1 MVRIFPTRRLTL
13 RRLRNI
19 RSRSGRGYHEIV
31 RQRRRRQ
38 ARRGRIRRTCIRL
51 TYQIP
56 ISILFALGFVV
67 IIIHSGDRR
76 ILHPEEI
83 ATAGFGYNLTSFEV
97 ANLPAKWAHRI
108 YSALPWTD
116 IDSDTRNVHL
126 ERYPDLARELRRARD
141 GLKLALAQN
150 DDAAASIHQTHI
162 DNLIA
167 ERNRIRDAVEEL
179 LEAAISTELINLGL
193 HQDGQF
199 IWPPVDFRIDD
210 TPHVLVTSPRDKIER
225 NSIRLL
231 QPDLTEQEKLQME
244 TALLERTDLSTVVL
258 PTGGLASYPNL
269 VPSDYSLQ
277 SLLEVSAHEWL
288 HAYLIFHPL
297 GRAYWSNGDMT
308 SLNETLANLFG
319 KEIGRT
325 VYNQLT
331 GENIPT
337 LEPPY
342 TPDEEA
348 RDSCPLRRRRNGAR
362 CERSPNDQT
371 TRAGDA
377 QGWRLRRPNS
387 TPANSSTKPATK
399 PKNSYPNGKIP
410 EAEAYMESR
419 RQTLVE
425 NGHNIRKINQAYFAF
440 HGTYA
445 DSPSSTSPLA
455 RQIYQLRLISPN
467 AGHLVKTL
475 QSINRLQR
483 PSKPS

>member
-1 MVRIFPTRRLTL
+1 MSPFRNPTRWLTL
-13 RRLRNI
+13 RRLRDI

-31 RQRRRRQ
+31 RRRRQRQ

-67 IIIHSGDRR
+67 IIMQPGDRR
-76 ILHPEEI
+76 LLEPEEI
-83 ATAGFGYNLTSFEV
+83 ATAGFGYNLTSFEIV
-97 ANLPAKWAHRI
+97 NLPAKWAHRI
-108 YSALPWTD
+108 YSSLPWVE
-116 IDSDTRNVHL
+116 IDNQTRNAHL
-126 ERYPDLARELRRARD
+126 DRYPDLARELRKARD

-150 DDAAASIHQTHI
+150 DQIAVSIHQTHI

-167 ERNRIRDAVEEL
+167 ERNQIRDAVEEL
-179 LEAAISTELINLGL
+179 LESAISTELIKLGL
-193 HQDGQF
+193 HQDGEF

-210 TPHVLVTSPRDKIER
+210 TPHILVTSPRDKIER
-225 NSIRLL
+225 DSVRLL
-231 QPDLTEQEKLQME
+231 QPDLTEQDKLHME
-244 TALLERTDLSTVVL
+244 TEVLERADLSAVVL

-319 KEIGRT
+319 KEVGRT

-331 GENIPT
+331 GENVTT
-337 LEPPY
+337 LEAPY
-342 TPDEEA
+342 IPDHNKDDDEEDEIFDP
-348 RDSCPLRRRRNGAR
+348 REFLH
-362 CERSPNDQT
+362 E
-371 TRAGDA
+371 TRHEAEELLSG
-377 QGWRLRRPNS
+377 
-387 TPANSSTKPATK
+387 
-399 PKNSYPNGKIP
+399 GKID
-410 EAEAYMESR
+410 EAEIYMESR

-455 RQIYQLRLISPN
+455 RQIYQLRQQTTN
-467 AGHLVKTL
+467 GGQLVKTL
-475 QSINRLQR
+475 QTISNYNDFQTLLSNRGIE
-483 PSKPS
+483 

>member
-1 MVRIFPTRRLTL
+1 MRPLRNITRWLTL
-13 RRLRNI
+13 RRLRDL
-19 RSRSGRGYHEIV
+19 RTRSGPGYHDIV
-31 RQRRRRQ
+31 RRRRQRQ

-51 TYQIP
+51 TYQVP
-56 ISILFALGFVV
+56 IAILAALGFVV
-67 IIIHSGDRR
+67 IILHSGDRR
-76 ILHPEEI
+76 VLQPEEI

-108 YSALPWTD
+108 YSSLPWTD
-116 IDSDTRNVHL
+116 VDTDERNAYL
-126 ERYPDLARELRRARD
+126 DRYPNLAIELRRARES
-141 GLKLALAQN
+141 LRLALARN
-150 DDAAASIHQTHI
+150 DEISAGIHQTHI

-167 ERNRIRDAVEEL
+167 ERNQIRDAVEEL
-179 LEAAISTELINLGL
+179 LEAAISTEIINIGL
-193 HQDGQF
+193 HQDGEF

-225 NSIRLL
+225 HSVRLL
-231 QPDLTEQEKLQME
+231 QPELSEQEKLQME
-244 TALLERTDLSTVVL
+244 TQIFDRADLSTVVL

-297 GRAYWSNGDMT
+297 GRAYWANADMT

-319 KEIGRT
+319 KEVGRT

-331 GENIPT
+331 GKDIPT

-342 TPDEEA
+342 IPDLDDEDEA
-348 RDSCPLRRRRNGAR
+348 DESFDPRQFLH
-362 CERSPNDQT
+362 E
-371 TRAGDA
+371 TR
-377 QGWRLRRPNS
+377 
-387 TPANSSTKPATK
+387 
-399 PKNSYPNGKIP
+399 I
-410 EAEAYMESR
+410 EAEALLTDGKIVEAETYMESR

-455 RQIYQLRLISPN
+455 RQIYELRQQSPN
-467 AGHLVKTL
+467 AGQLVKTL
-475 QSINRLQR
+475 QTINDFGDFEAFLAERGVE
-483 PSKPS
+483 

>member
-1 MVRIFPTRRLTL
+1 M
-13 RRLRNI
+13 
-19 RSRSGRGYHEIV
+19 
-31 RQRRRRQ
+31 
-38 ARRGRIRRTCIRL
+38 
-51 TYQIP
+51 
-56 ISILFALGFVV
+56 
-67 IIIHSGDRR
+67 
-76 ILHPEEI
+76 
-83 ATAGFGYNLTSFEV
+83 
-97 ANLPAKWAHRI
+97 
-108 YSALPWTD
+108 
-116 IDSDTRNVHL
+116 
-126 ERYPDLARELRRARD
+126 
-141 GLKLALAQN
+141 AQN
-150 DDAAASIHQTHI
+150 DAAAASIHQTHI

-167 ERNRIRDAVEEL
+167 ERNRIRDAVEEI

-231 QPDLTEQEKLQME
+231 QPELTEQDKLQME
-244 TALLERTDLSTVVL
+244 TQLFDRADLSTVVL

-297 GRAYWSNGDMT
+297 GRAYWSDGDMT

-319 KEIGRT
+319 KEVGRT

-331 GENIPT
+331 GEDIPT

-342 TPDEEA
+342 IPGEEA
-348 RDSCPLRRRRNGAR
+348 RDPPPFIEDVRGRDAQKR
-362 CERSPNDQT
+362 QT

-377 QGWRLRRPNS
+377 QGGDEDAEFDPRQFLHETRRQ
-387 TPANSSTKPATK
+387 TEELLEE
-399 PKNSYPNGKIP
+399 GKIQ
-410 EAEAYMESR
+410 EAETYMEAR
-419 RQTLVE
+419 RQTLVQ

-467 AGHLVKTL
+467 VGHLVKTL
-475 QSINRLQR
+475 QTINTFPDFQTLLTNHNID
-483 PSKPS
+483 

>member
-1 MVRIFPTRRLTL
+1 MSPFRNPTRWLTL
-13 RRLRNI
+13 RRLRDI

-31 RQRRRRQ
+31 RRRRRRQ

-67 IIIHSGDRR
+67 IIMQPGDRR
-76 ILHPEEI
+76 LLEPEEI
-83 ATAGFGYNLTSFEV
+83 AAAGFGYNLTSFEIV
-97 ANLPAKWAHRI
+97 NLPAKWAHRI
-108 YSALPWTD
+108 YSSLPWVE
-116 IDSDTRNVHL
+116 IDNQTRNAHL
-126 ERYPDLARELRRARD
+126 DRYPDLARELRKARD

-150 DDAAASIHQTHI
+150 DQIAASIHQTHI

-167 ERNRIRDAVEEL
+167 ERNQIRDAVEEL
-179 LEAAISTELINLGL
+179 LESAISTELIKLGL
-193 HQDGQF
+193 HQDGEF

-210 TPHVLVTSPRDKIER
+210 TPHILVTSPRDKIER
-225 NSIRLL
+225 DSVRLL
-231 QPDLTEQEKLQME
+231 QPDLTEQDKLHME
-244 TALLERTDLSTVVL
+244 TEVLERADLSAVVL

-319 KEIGRT
+319 KEVGRT

-331 GENIPT
+331 GENVPT

-342 TPDEEA
+342 IPDHYKDDDEEDEIFDP
-348 RDSCPLRRRRNGAR
+348 REFLH
-362 CERSPNDQT
+362 E
-371 TRAGDA
+371 TRHEAE
-377 QGWRLRRPNS
+377 QLLS
-387 TPANSSTKPATK
+387 E
-399 PKNSYPNGKIP
+399 GKID
-410 EAEAYMESR
+410 EAETYMESR

-455 RQIYQLRLISPN
+455 RQIYQLRLMSPN
-467 AGHLVKTL
+467 PGHLVKTL
-475 QSINRLQR
+475 QTISNYNDFQTLISNHSIE
-483 PSKPS
+483 

>member
-1 MVRIFPTRRLTL
+1 MSPFRNPTRWLTL
-13 RRLRNI
+13 RKLRDI

-31 RQRRRRQ
+31 RRRRQRQ

-67 IIIHSGDRR
+67 IIMQPGDRR
-76 ILHPEEI
+76 LLEPEEI
-83 ATAGFGYNLTSFEV
+83 AAAGFGYNLTSFEIV
-97 ANLPAKWAHRI
+97 NLPAKWAHRI
-108 YSALPWTD
+108 YSSLPWVE
-116 IDSDTRNVHL
+116 IDNQTRNAHL
-126 ERYPDLARELRRARD
+126 DRYPDLARELRKARD

-150 DDAAASIHQTHI
+150 DQIAVSIHQTHI

-167 ERNRIRDAVEEL
+167 ERNQIRDSVEEL
-179 LEAAISTELINLGL
+179 LESAISTELIKLGL
-193 HQDGQF
+193 HQDGEF

-210 TPHVLVTSPRDKIER
+210 TPHILVTSPRDKIER
-225 NSIRLL
+225 DSVRLL
-231 QPDLTEQEKLQME
+231 QPDLIEQDKLHME
-244 TALLERTDLSTVVL
+244 TEVLERADLSAVVL

-319 KEIGRT
+319 KEVGRT

-331 GENIPT
+331 GENVPT
-337 LEPPY
+337 LEAPY
-342 TPDEEA
+342 IPDHDKDDDEEDEIFDP
-348 RDSCPLRRRRNGAR
+348 REFLH
-362 CERSPNDQT
+362 E
-371 TRAGDA
+371 TRHEAEQLLSD
-377 QGWRLRRPNS
+377 
-387 TPANSSTKPATK
+387 
-399 PKNSYPNGKIP
+399 GKID
-410 EAEAYMESR
+410 EAETYMESR

-455 RQIYQLRLISPN
+455 RQIYQLRQQTTN
-467 AGHLVKTL
+467 AGQLVKTL
-475 QSINRLQR
+475 QTISNYNDFQTLISNHGIE
-483 PSKPS
+483 

>member
-1 MVRIFPTRRLTL
+1 MSPFRNPTRWLTL
-13 RRLRNI
+13 RRLRDI
-19 RSRSGRGYHEIV
+19 RSRSGRSYHEIV
-31 RQRRRRQ
+31 RRRRQRQ

-56 ISILFALGFVV
+56 ISILLALGFVV
-67 IIIHSGDRR
+67 IIMQPGDRR
-76 ILHPEEI
+76 LLEPEEI
-83 ATAGFGYNLTSFEV
+83 ATAGFGYNLTSFEIV
-97 ANLPAKWAHRI
+97 NLPAKWAHRI
-108 YSALPWTD
+108 YSSLPWVE
-116 IDSDTRNVHL
+116 IDNQTRNARL
-126 ERYPDLARELRRARD
+126 DRYPDLARELRKARD

-150 DDAAASIHQTHI
+150 DQIAVSIHQTHI

-167 ERNRIRDAVEEL
+167 ERNQIRDSVEEL
-179 LEAAISTELINLGL
+179 LESAISTELIKLGL
-193 HQDGQF
+193 HQDGEF

-210 TPHVLVTSPRDKIER
+210 TPHILVTSPRDKIER
-225 NSIRLL
+225 DSVRLL
-231 QPDLTEQEKLQME
+231 QPDLTEQDKLQME
-244 TALLERTDLSTVVL
+244 TEVLERADLSAVVL

-319 KEIGRT
+319 KEVGRT

-331 GENIPT
+331 GENVPT

-342 TPDEEA
+342 IPDHEKDDPGKEETFDP
-348 RDSCPLRRRRNGAR
+348 REFLH
-362 CERSPNDQT
+362 E
-371 TRAGDA
+371 TRHEAEELLSG
-377 QGWRLRRPNS
+377 
-387 TPANSSTKPATK
+387 
-399 PKNSYPNGKIP
+399 GKID
-410 EAEAYMESR
+410 EAEIYMESR

-455 RQIYQLRLISPN
+455 RQIYQLRLMSPN
-467 AGHLVKTL
+467 PGHLVKTL
-475 QSINRLQR
+475 QTISNYNDFQTLISNHGIE
-483 PSKPS
+483 